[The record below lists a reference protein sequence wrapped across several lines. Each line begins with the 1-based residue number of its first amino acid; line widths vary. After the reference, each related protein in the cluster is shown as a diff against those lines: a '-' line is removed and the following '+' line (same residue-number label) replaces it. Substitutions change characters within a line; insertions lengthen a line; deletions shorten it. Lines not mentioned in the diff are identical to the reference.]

1 MQNVRC
7 LHFPY
12 FLILKPISR
21 TIKTYLKQGVLVFSL
36 VQRSHIVRYLEFPI
50 VGQLIRLM
58 ERCFAL
64 TFLLIVT

>member
-1 MQNVRC
+1 M
-7 LHFPY
+7 
-12 FLILKPISR
+12 SR

-36 VQRSHIVRYLEFPI
+36 VQRSHIVRYLEFPM